1 MTLSLNV
8 VGVAQYITIH
18 SLKPQFYETE
28 TECASGNRALN
39 FKGKFPGNFLET
51 VRVVI
56 GQESVRVGMWSRI
69 YNLAW

>member
-28 TECASGNRALN
+28 TASGYRALKVSSNLEKFPSSKCASCNRAL
-39 FKGKFPGNFLET
+39 KFMGNF
-51 VRVVI
+51 RKI
-56 GQESVRVGMWSRI
+56 S
-69 YNLAW
+69 